1 MPREAYVNG
10 RYVPHGEA
18 AIHIEDRGFQF
29 ADGVYEVVAVRG
41 GRLVDEEGH
50 LARLARSLGELRID
64 WPVSPA
70 VLKQIL
76 RRLVRRNGVRD
87 GMVYFQITRGSAP
100 RDFKFPKHAQPTLV
114 VTTRRADLE
123 PPAAETGVPVIT
135 IPDIRW
141 KRRDIKT
148 VGMTAQVLGK
158 QAAADA
164 GAFEAWQVDDDGLV
178 TEGCSSNAWIVTPD
192 RRLVTR
198 HANRDILNGVTRL
211 SILSLAARDGYVFE
225 ERPFTVDEAKSAAEA
240 FLSSATT
247 FVMPVVSID
256 GTMLGDGRPGPLSWA
271 LRRAYL
277 DHAAG
282 AGASS

>member
-256 GTMLGDGRPGPLSWA
+256 GTMLGDGRPGPLSRT

>member
-148 VGMTAQVLGK
+148 VGMTAQVLSK

-256 GTMLGDGRPGPLSWA
+256 GTMLGDGRPGPLSRA